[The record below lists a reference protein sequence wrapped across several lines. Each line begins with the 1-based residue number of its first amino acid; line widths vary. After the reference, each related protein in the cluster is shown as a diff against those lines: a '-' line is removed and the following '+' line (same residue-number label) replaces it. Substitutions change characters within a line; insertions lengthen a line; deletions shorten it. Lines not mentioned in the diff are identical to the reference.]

1 MTVYY
6 ENEAAVDAALQAA
19 KTPDDV
25 RKIAQDLETRM
36 APRHWIQKGL
46 GLLSVYVIIQIYLAP
61 LPMEI

>member
-36 APRHWIQKGL
+36 APRHWIQSL
-46 GLLSVYVIIQIYLAP
+46 GLLSVYVIIPRYI
-61 LPMEI
+61 

>member
-36 APRHWIQKGL
+36 GPRHWIQKAWDYYRSML
-46 GLLSVYVIIQIYLAP
+46 
-61 LPMEI
+61 

>member
-36 APRHWIQKGL
+36 APRHWIQMAWDYYRSML
-46 GLLSVYVIIQIYLAP
+46 
-61 LPMEI
+61 

>member
-25 RKIAQDLETRM
+25 RQIAQDLETRM
-36 APRHWIQKGL
+36 APRHWIQKAWDYYRSML
-46 GLLSVYVIIQIYLAP
+46 
-61 LPMEI
+61 

>member
-36 APRHWIQKGL
+36 APRHWIQKGCNSRSFSL
-46 GLLSVYVIIQIYLAP
+46 RFVLICSGI
-61 LPMEI
+61 